1 MEHYCTEEV
10 YDKQLTIYI
19 PETDPMMISI
29 IIGLIGLLIL
39 LPLCV
44 YCFRLFVR
52 LINAIIDWLNRH

>member
-1 MEHYCTEEV
+1 MTNNLLY
-10 YDKQLTIYI
+10 II